1 MTPQEYLQREIDIQE
16 AHRLYSKLEIGE
28 AYKKYKEERGEKA
41 ELLYTGDKNVVNI
54 KQMLKEMAKR
64 LCDREGCDGEQIL
77 ESVCGGCVEGKAGYK
92 SKWTCSKCLHRELSK
107 KDYLECLRELSSES

>member
-1 MTPQEYLQREIDIQE
+1 MNTQEFLQRELDIKE

-54 KQMLKEMAKR
+54 KQMLKESAKR
-64 LCDREGCDGEQIL
+64 PCDKCDGEQIL

-107 KDYLECLRELSSES
+107 KDYLEWLKELSSE